1 MVERMQLSLA
11 AGLMCAAGAMMCL
24 PGVAFAAEPL
34 PKVLLIG
41 DSICSGYHKGVEK
54 ALAGKAVVARAGSGG
69 RDTRYTLEKTPNW
82 LGDGKWDVI
91 HFNWGLWDMRH
102 AVKDGALTYAVPV
115 EEYEA
120 NLRKLVTQM
129 KSTGAKRIWASTT
142 PVLWD
147 EPGKGR
153 TNPDVIRY
161 NEAAARVMKE
171 NGVAVDDL
179 YAVIKP
185 RIDELQSKAYATD
198 VHYNEKGYQVLAGAV
213 TKEIEAALGERTPR
227 AEK

>member
-1 MVERMQLSLA
+1 MLA
-11 AGLMCAAGAMMCL
+11 LVGPIWLLPGAGAL
-24 PGVAFAAEPL
+24 LAAEPL

-102 AVKDGALTYAVPV
+102 ALKDGAVTYAVPI

-120 NLRKLVTQM
+120 NLRKLVAQM
-129 KSTGAKRIWASTT
+129 KSTGARLIWASTT

-161 NEAAARVMKE
+161 NEVAARVMKE
-171 NGVAVDDL
+171 NGVAIDDL
-179 YAVIKP
+179 YSVIKP

-198 VHYNEKGYQVLAGAV
+198 VHYNEKGNQVLIAAV
-213 TKEIEAALGERTPR
+213 TKAVETALGERTQR